1 MDTQNIINHKKI
13 YNDIKNNNLQGL
25 INYIT
30 KVNDVNATFKF
41 NGRTYTPLHVAA
53 EFYYEDMLNAILSM
67 KPNLDIQD
75 NNGNTPLHIAI
86 INQNFNVVE
95 KLLGQNISNLTA
107 SVDIKN
113 KDGMTPI
120 MLAIMIRTESKINNF
135 IYINFLKNKNA
146 DLSVLDNDN
155 NTLLHLAFMN
165 LIDNFQICCTFLINN
180 GVQLNSVNSDDI
192 TPLDIIEN
200 KIKEFQEMKKKHNVD
215 LNKISKI
222 EQEVLTIQNYLIVK
236 ILESN
241 PDIAMDYPI
250 DILGC
255 KNNDCSRIKSG
266 LNVSLS
272 ILDSDTVKNDELYFN
287 KYPFYDDLS
296 KKIKEHSIENI
307 ILTSN
312 ESKYPGDY
320 IIRDTVF
327 HKVTTNNQNNTES
340 FKVTCNPAIINSSYL
355 LNVNDAELKEGFN
368 NSKNNIKQY
377 RMKEFIYI
385 AIFICIV
392 LLFLTILYKMLVI

>member
-41 NGRTYTPLHVAA
+41 NGRTYTPLHIAA

-95 KLLGQNISNLTA
+95 KLLGQNISNLTS

-120 MLAIMIRTESKINNF
+120 MLAMMVRTDSKINNF

-200 KIKEFQEMKKKHNVD
+200 KIKEFQEMKNKHNVD
-215 LNKISKI
+215 LNKISKV

-241 PDIAMDYPI
+241 PEIAMDYPI

-255 KNNDCSRIKSG
+255 KNDDCSRIKSG
-266 LNVSLS
+266 LNISLS
-272 ILDSDTVKNDELYFN
+272 IPDTDTVKNDELYFN
-287 KYPFYDDLS
+287 KYPFYEDLS

-327 HKVTTNNQNNTES
+327 HKVATNNQNNTES
-340 FKVTCNPAIINSSYL
+340 FKATCNPVMMNSSYL
-355 LNVNDAELKEGFN
+355 LKVNDTELKEGFN
-368 NSKNNIKQY
+368 NSKNNIKQH